1 MLEVLQWK
9 VFVPDVVQIMCLC
22 EAVEVVYVYNT
33 LSNLFF
39 FYYVKVD
46 CVTVGGCSVACDG

>member
-39 FYYVKVD
+39 YYVKVD
-46 CVTVGGCSVACDG
+46 CVTLGGCSVACDG

>member
-39 FYYVKVD
+39 LLCESRLCD
-46 CVTVGGCSVACDG
+46 CGRLLSCL